1 MAIKP
6 QVRRRNLAVL
16 AAGRP
21 VQAVGGR
28 SSGLTDLYH
37 GVLRMPL
44 WGLLLLLASVYI
56 GLNLFFAGL
65 YLLDPHGVANLKRG
79 DFIDAFFFSI
89 QTFST
94 VGYGVMTPLSLYA
107 NMVVVVQCFLSLL
120 LTAGTTGVVFAHVSK
135 PTARVMFSNVA
146 TVTPFEGVPHLMF
159 RAVNER
165 TNRILETEVMVSLA
179 RQTQTTEGR
188 RWRRLQDLAVTRS
201 RSPLFALSW
210 TIMHPLDESSPLFGA
225 TPESLLD
232 EMAEIVV
239 VISGVDDIF
248 AQRIHARYVYSAAD
262 IIWDKEF
269 VDVLSEAPDGRRVLD
284 YRKFHDVR
292 DVASEAPH

>member
-1 MAIKP
+1 MAIRQP
-6 QVRRRNLAVL
+6 VRRRNLAVQ

-21 VQAVGGR
+21 VQALGGR
-28 SSGLTDLYH
+28 SGGLSDLYH

-44 WGLLLLLASVYI
+44 WGLLLLLASVYV
-56 GLNLFFAGL
+56 GLNLIFASL
-65 YLLDPHGVANLKRG
+65 YLLDPHGVANLKHG

-107 NMVVVVQCFLSLL
+107 NMVVVAQCFLSLL
-120 LTAGTTGVVFAHVSK
+120 LTAVTTGVVFAHVSK

-159 RAVNER
+159 RAANER
-165 TNRILETEVMVSLA
+165 SNRILETEVMLSLA
-179 RQTQTTEGR
+179 RQINTVEGQS
-188 RWRRLQDLAVTRS
+188 WRRLQDLMVTRS

-210 TIMHPLDESSPLFGA
+210 TIMHRLDESSPLFGA
-225 TPESLLD
+225 TSESLLD
-232 EMAEIVV
+232 ERAEIVV

-248 AQRIHARYVYSAAD
+248 AQRIHARHVYSAAD

-292 DVASEAPH
+292 DVAPLAPH